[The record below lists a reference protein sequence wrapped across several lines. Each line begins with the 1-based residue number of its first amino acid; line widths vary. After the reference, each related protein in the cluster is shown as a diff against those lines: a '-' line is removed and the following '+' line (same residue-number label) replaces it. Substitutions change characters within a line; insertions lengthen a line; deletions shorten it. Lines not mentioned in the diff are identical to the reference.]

1 LPPKRA
7 LRPRGF
13 ALIWVLIRAVQCGEF
28 GSEHVFL
35 KLVATFAIAVASLG
49 SALAPVVATERPLKI
64 VALGDSLTAGYG
76 LPATDAFPVK
86 LAHALEAKGIKV
98 QIVNAGVSGDTTA
111 GGLAR
116 LEWSLPSDTDAV
128 ILELG
133 ANDAM
138 RGIDPKIT
146 RDALAAI
153 LTKLKERGVAVLL
166 CGMYAPPNMGADFGR
181 AYHQMYPELA
191 RSYDAILYPF
201 FLDGV
206 AGHHELNQADG
217 IHPTSKGVDLIVKE
231 ILPKVEELVA
241 RVKAGS

>member
-1 LPPKRA
+1 MGID
-7 LRPRGF
+7 PRGPVRRI
-13 ALIWVLIRAVQCGEF
+13 LGWKY
-28 GSEHVFL
+28 VFL
-35 KLVATFAIAVASLG
+35 KPIVASVLALTLFGTALVAYA
-49 SALAPVVATERPLKI
+49 ATERPVKI
-64 VALGDSLTAGYG
+64 VAFGDSLTVGYG

-98 QIVNAGVSGDTTA
+98 QIVNAGVSGDTA
-111 GGLAR
+111 SGGLAR
-116 LEWSLPSDTDAV
+116 LDWSLPSDTDAV

-138 RGIDPKIT
+138 RGIDPAVT
-146 RDALAAI
+146 RQALAAI

-166 CGMYAPPNMGADFGR
+166 CGMYAPPNMGADFER
-181 AYHQMYPELA
+181 AYQRMYPQLA

-206 AGHHELNQADG
+206 AGHREHNQADG
-217 IHPTSKGVDLIVKE
+217 IHPTSKGVDLIVKA

-241 RVKAGS
+241 RVKAGW

>member
-1 LPPKRA
+1 MGID
-7 LRPRGF
+7 PRGPVRRI
-13 ALIWVLIRAVQCGEF
+13 LGWKY
-28 GSEHVFL
+28 VFL
-35 KLVATFAIAVASLG
+35 KPIVASVLALTLFGTALVAYA
-49 SALAPVVATERPLKI
+49 ATERPVKI
-64 VALGDSLTAGYG
+64 VAFGDSLTVGYG

-98 QIVNAGVSGDTTA
+98 QIVNAGVSGDTA
-111 GGLAR
+111 SGGLAR
-116 LEWSLPSDTDAV
+116 LDWSLPSDTDAV

-138 RGIDPKIT
+138 RGIDPAVT
-146 RDALAAI
+146 REALAAI

-166 CGMYAPPNMGADFGR
+166 CGMYAPPNMGADFER
-181 AYHQMYPELA
+181 AYQRMYPQLA

-206 AGHHELNQADG
+206 AGHREHNQADG
-217 IHPTSKGVDLIVKE
+217 IHPTSKGVDLIVKA

-241 RVKAGS
+241 RVKAGW

>member
-1 LPPKRA
+1 MDID
-7 LRPRGF
+7 PRGPVRRI
-13 ALIWVLIRAVQCGEF
+13 LGWKY
-28 GSEHVFL
+28 VFL
-35 KLVATFAIAVASLG
+35 KPIAASVLSLTLFGTALVA
-49 SALAPVVATERPLKI
+49 SAATERPVKI
-64 VALGDSLTAGYG
+64 VAFGDSLTVGYG

-98 QIVNAGVSGDTTA
+98 QIVNAGVSGDTA
-111 GGLAR
+111 SGGLAR
-116 LEWSLPSDTDAV
+116 LDWSLPSDTDAV

-138 RGIDPKIT
+138 RGIDPAVT
-146 RDALAAI
+146 RQALAAI

-166 CGMYAPPNMGADFGR
+166 CGMYAPPNMGADFER
-181 AYHQMYPELA
+181 AYQRMYPQLA

-206 AGHHELNQADG
+206 AGHREHNQADG
-217 IHPTSKGVDLIVKE
+217 IHPTSKGVDLIVKA

-241 RVKAGS
+241 RVKAGW

>member
-1 LPPKRA
+1 MDHELRKRGTSA
-7 LRPRGF
+7 ANPDRK
-13 ALIWVLIRAVQCGEF
+13 
-28 GSEHVFL
+28 HVFL
-35 KLVATFAIAVASLG
+35 KLLAPIAIAAAACGYTPGPV
-49 SALAPVVATERPLKI
+49 SAAERPVKI
-64 VALGDSLTAGYG
+64 VAFGDSLTAGYG

-98 QIVNAGVSGDTTA
+98 QIVNAGVSGDTA
-111 GGLAR
+111 SGGLAR
-116 LEWSLPSDTDAV
+116 LDWSLPGDTDAV

-153 LTKLKERGVAVLL
+153 LTRLKERGVAVLL
-166 CGMYAPPNMGADFGR
+166 CGMYAPPNMGSDFER
-181 AYHQMYPELA
+181 AYQQMYPQLA

-206 AGHHELNQADG
+206 AGHREHNQADG
-217 IHPTSKGVDLIVKE
+217 IHPTSTGVDVIVNA

-241 RVKAGS
+241 RVKAGW